1 MVEATQNFIRVKHK
15 YWNSICL
22 RGSKC
27 NPKHLISYIFGSLF
41 YVEFWETLFPTA
53 EKEWKIWIKKK
64 KTSKNCYLL
73 TEQAAS
79 LHTGLHR
86 LDKLFQVSIELLLF
100 ALYHTVFDARMIYQL
115 CRIELIDNFPIL
127 KTFLRKDKFW

>member
-1 MVEATQNFIRVKHK
+1 MLNFERHYFQLLKK
-15 YWNSICL
+15 S
-22 RGSKC
+22 
-27 NPKHLISYIFGSLF
+27 
-41 YVEFWETLFPTA
+41 
-53 EKEWKIWIKKK
+53 EKSELKK

-127 KTFLRKDKFW
+127 KTFLRKDKF